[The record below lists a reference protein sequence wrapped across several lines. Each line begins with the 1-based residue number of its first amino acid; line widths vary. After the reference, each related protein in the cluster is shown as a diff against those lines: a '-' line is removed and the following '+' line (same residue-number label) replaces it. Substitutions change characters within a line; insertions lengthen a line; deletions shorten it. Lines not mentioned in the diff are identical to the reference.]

1 MDSIYINHI
10 WQANK
15 AQNHP
20 QKQAETNTLQS
31 GGFSLAALSKKQ
43 DTSKLRSQEI
53 DRLLGQVTEQK
64 EKIELEMTAENVLRY
79 KEAVKDFLNFY
90 VSQVMDYKDLESRHP
105 KYGYLQK
112 MTVAKEIEQKN
123 EQLEDVLNLIDTRT
137 GHLDMLNRIGEISG
151 LILNIVL

>member
-20 QKQAETNTLQS
+20 QKQIETSTSQS
-31 GGFSLAALSKKQ
+31 GSFSLAVLSKKQ
-43 DTSKLRSQEI
+43 ETSKARSQEI
-53 DRLLGQVTEQK
+53 ERLLSRMTEQK
-64 EKIELEMTAENVLRY
+64 EKIELEMTTENVLRY

-112 MTVAKEIEQKN
+112 MTIAQEIEQKSD
-123 EQLEDVLNLIDTRT
+123 QLEDVINLIDTKT